1 MSTPIDTI
9 APEMQAQVL
18 DIILQRRSSRAY
30 EPALL
35 SKDQINAL
43 FEAARW
49 APSSV
54 NEQPWQYLYATRGE
68 ALWTTIVNTLN
79 ESNRVWAKEAPLL
92 IVSLARTTFTKNG
105 RPNPSAQ
112 YDVGGAN
119 AILSLQATAMG
130 LNVHQMGGF
139 DRDAL
144 RQALNMP
151 SDQEPIVVMAIGF
164 PGDVALLPDHLRE
177 REQLPRF
184 RRSLSEFVK
193 NETN

>member
-1 MSTPIDTI
+1 MSTTTDTI
-9 APEMQAQVL
+9 APDRQAQVL
-18 DIILQRRSSRAY
+18 DVILHRRSSRAY
-30 EPALL
+30 DPAPL
-35 SKDQINAL
+35 SNDQINAL

-54 NEQPWQYLYATRGE
+54 NEQPWQYIYATSGQE
-68 ALWTTIVNTLN
+68 LFTTILNTLN

-119 AILSLQATAMG
+119 AILSLQATSMG

-144 RQALNMP
+144 RQSLSVP
-151 SDQEPIVVMAIGF
+151 RDQEPIVVMAIGF
-164 PGDVALLPDHLRE
+164 PGDVALLPEHLRE

-184 RRSLSEFVK
+184 RRPLSEFIR